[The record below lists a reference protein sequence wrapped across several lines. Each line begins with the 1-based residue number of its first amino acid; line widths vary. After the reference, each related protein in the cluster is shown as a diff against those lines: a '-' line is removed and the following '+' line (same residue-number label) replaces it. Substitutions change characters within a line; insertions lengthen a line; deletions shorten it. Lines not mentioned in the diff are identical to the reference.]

1 MKRWLAMLSVL
12 AFSTVSPGCNC
23 DDPIIIKVAP
33 MLQIQH
39 AEAEAAVEGED
50 PQDAVRPPMCND
62 DDAKDCT
69 LGFGQAGVSIFNY
82 RSVALANRADV
93 PLTIYNVRLA
103 EDSPQ
108 LPELGLDW
116 SEAGRPVLAG
126 KEFVVFKV
134 FWTPTIEME
143 AEQVLGHIEVF
154 TNADNGEEEVDEQTC
169 IDAGAA
175 VNCELTRIAIVG
187 QGVDMGLPEAK
198 VVARVASNAWDGGPC
213 QFGYTGVNSQ
223 MNCRVEITNIGERD
237 LLLFDAELGFRESP
251 RSDCQTCEGQQWC
264 GGENAACVDGP
275 FAAEETGEAGVWGER
290 TACSADNR
298 CPVGQFCALDAEDPT
313 QGFCS
318 GEAEAPEG
326 RPIFRFIDEPAF
338 SREQPLAISPGT
350 STTFQLAFQPS
361 ALRRYTSRISFTTN
375 IPGGEEVSLGLVGI
389 GHNMPTAV
397 PRVLS
402 VSGGP
407 PNRND
412 DGVAQV
418 APSDTVTLTGEDSF
432 GANGADIVAY
442 EWSFAEDAE
451 VGAYRPTDS
460 NLDFTNEEGE
470 TTELGFLNNIDNY
483 IRGVDIIGS
492 YRAALRVQDEYGVW
506 SEWETVDFQN
516 IPGDSI
522 HIELTWDHP
531 SSDVDLH
538 LLRGGDRTGYTGRDD
553 CYYANCKPAL
563 DGSPRLA
570 WGPGGPEDDPVL
582 DVDDVN
588 GFGPENINIDQPEDD
603 QVFMVGVHYFRD
615 AAGGVGGSRSTI
627 ATIRIYVWERL
638 VFEESAELAGTAAW
652 WEVANIEWDSGDV
665 DDGAAQMFNEPPPR
679 AGGGGGWP

>member
-1 MKRWLAMLSVL
+1 MKRWLAMLAVVL
-12 AFSTVSPGCNC
+12 GSTLQPGCNC
-23 DDPIIIKVAP
+23 DEPIIIKVAP
-33 MLQIQH
+33 MLQVQH
-39 AEAEAAVEGED
+39 TDAEIETPLCAV
-50 PQDAVRPPMCND
+50 
-62 DDAKDCT
+62 DDAKECALD
-69 LGFGQAGVSIFNY
+69 FGQAGISIFNY
-82 RSVALANRADV
+82 RSIALANRADV

-116 SEAGRPVLAG
+116 ASSGRPVLAG
-126 KEFVVFKV
+126 KEFVAFKV

-143 AEQVLGHIEVF
+143 AGQNLGYIEVF

-169 IDAGAA
+169 LDAGAA
-175 VNCELTRIAIVG
+175 INCELTRIAIVG
-187 QGVDMGLPEAK
+187 QGADMGLPEAK
-198 VVARVASNAWDGGPC
+198 IVARVASNAWDGGPC
-213 QFGYTGVNSQ
+213 QFGFTGVNSQ
-223 MNCRVEITNIGERD
+223 ANCRVEITNIGERD
-237 LLLFDAELGFRESP
+237 LLLFGSELGFRDSP

-264 GGENAACVDGP
+264 GGENGACIDGP
-275 FAAEETGEAGVWGER
+275 YAAEETGDAGVWADR
-290 TACSADNR
+290 TACNAETV
-298 CPVGQFCALDAEDPT
+298 CPLGQFCALDAEDPAQT
-313 QGFCS
+313 FCS

-361 ALRRYTSRISFTTN
+361 ALRRYTGRISFTTN
-375 IPGGEEVSLGLVGI
+375 VPGGEEISMGLVGI

-407 PNRND
+407 PNRNE
-412 DGVAQV
+412 GIAQV
-418 APSDTVTLTGEDSF
+418 APSDTVLLTGEDSY
-432 GANGADIVAY
+432 GANGAEISAY
-442 EWSFAEDAE
+442 EWSFSEDID

-460 NLDFTNEEGE
+460 HLDFVTGDDE
-470 TTELGFLNNIDNY
+470 TTELGFLNNIDNF

-492 YRAALRVQDEYGVW
+492 YRAALRVQDQYGVW
-506 SEWETVDFQN
+506 SDWATVDFQN

-538 LLRGGDRTGYTGRDD
+538 LLRGGDRTSYTGTDD
-553 CYYANCKPAL
+553 CYYANCKPNL
-563 DGSPRLA
+563 NGEPRLN

-588 GFGPENINIDQPEDD
+588 GFGPENINIDQPESD

-615 AAGGVGGSRSTI
+615 AAGGEGGLRSTL

-638 VFEESAELAGTAAW
+638 VFEETALLEASQAW
-652 WEVANIEWDSGDV
+652 WQVANVEWDSGDV
-665 DDGAAQMFNEPPPR
+665 EDGAAQMFTETPPR

>member
-1 MKRWLAMLSVL
+1 MKRWLIMLSILVG
-12 AFSTVSPGCNC
+12 STLSPGCNC

-39 AEAEAAVEGED
+39 ADVAAAPEDSAGET
-50 PQDAVRPPMCND
+50 QAPMCD
-62 DDAKDCT
+62 VDDAKACT
-69 LGFGQAGVSIFNY
+69 LDFGPSGVSIFNY

-103 EDSPQ
+103 DDSPQ
-108 LPELGLDW
+108 RPELSLDW
-116 SEAGRPVLAG
+116 EQAGRPVLAG

-134 FWTPTIEME
+134 YWTPTIEME
-143 AEQVLGHIEVF
+143 AGQALGHIEVI
-154 TNADNGEEEVDEQTC
+154 TNADNGEEELDEQTC
-169 IDAGAA
+169 LDAGAA
-175 VNCELTRIAIVG
+175 VNCELTRIALVG

-213 QFGYTGVNSQ
+213 QFGFTGVNSQ
-223 MNCRVEITNIGERD
+223 ANCRVEITNIGERD
-237 LLLFDAELGFRESP
+237 LLLFGVELGFREAP
-251 RSDCQTCEGQQWC
+251 RSDCSTCEGQQWC

-275 FAAEETGEAGVWGER
+275 FVAEETGDDGVWGER
-290 TACSADNR
+290 TACDAENP
-298 CPVGQFCALDAEDPT
+298 CPIGQFCAVDAEDST
-313 QGFCS
+313 QYFCS
-318 GEAEAPEG
+318 AEAEAPEG
-326 RPIFRFIDEPAF
+326 RPIFRFIDEPAL

-361 ALRRYTSRISFTTN
+361 ALRRYSSRINFATN
-375 IPGGEEVSLGLVGI
+375 IPGGEEVALGLVGI
-389 GHNMPTAV
+389 GHNRPIAV

-402 VSGGP
+402 VSGGA

-418 APSDTVTLTGEDSF
+418 APSDTVVLTGEDSY
-432 GANGADIVAY
+432 GANGATIVAY
-442 EWSFAEDAE
+442 EWSFSEDAD

-460 NLDFTNEEGE
+460 HLDFVNDEGE
-470 TTELGFLNNIDNY
+470 RTEVGFLNNINNY

-492 YRAALRVQDEYGVW
+492 YRASLRVQDQYGVW
-506 SEWETVDFQN
+506 SEWASVDFLN

-522 HIELTWDHP
+522 HVELTWDHP

-538 LLRGGDRTGYTGRDD
+538 LLRGGDRAAYRSQND
-553 CYYANCKPAL
+553 CYYGNCRPTRGNGRPSL
-563 DGSPRLA
+563 N

-582 DVDDVN
+582 DVDDMN

-603 QVFMVGVHYFRD
+603 QVFLVGVHYYRA

-638 VFEESAELAGTAAW
+638 VFEESAELEGDEAW
-652 WEVANIEWDSGDV
+652 WQAAIIEWDSGDV
-665 DDGAAQMFNEPPPR
+665 DDGDAQMFAQPPQ
-679 AGGGGGWP
+679 